1 MSPIH
6 AVFFWG
12 GDGGH
17 SCFFC
22 STFYICCTSPMK
34 LKMPKQNTQNIW
46 ETEQV
51 RKMRPQ
57 QVKVMQKVLARL

>member
-1 MSPIH
+1 
-6 AVFFWG
+6 
-12 GDGGH
+12 
-17 SCFFC
+17 
-22 STFYICCTSPMK
+22 MK